1 MNPIPS
7 LIRPLAARS
16 QRALRHSLC
25 ALGMVGALWGAGTAQ
40 AQSDTSLALSALPLA
55 SMVAVASAGGDSE
68 TVAAAP
74 LLVSGVG
81 ASLLV
86 EGVQA
91 SGQGVVYVVKNMA
104 TGASAVLE
112 VSGNVAG
119 AASVGVG
126 TVIQGSA
133 IGAGMV
139 LSAAGEVL
147 AFIPNAVGKALLHN
161 ERL

>member
-7 LIRPLAARS
+7 LARRFTTVC
-16 QRALRHSLC
+16 QRTLRHSLC
-25 ALGMVGALWGAGTAQ
+25 AVGMVGALWGGAAQ

-55 SMVAVASAGGDSE
+55 SMVMVASAGGDSE

-74 LLVSGVG
+74 LLVSAVG
-81 ASLLV
+81 ASLVV
-86 EGVQA
+86 EGVEA
-91 SGQGVVYVVKNMA
+91 SADGVKYVVKSVA

-112 VSGNVAG
+112 VSGNAAG

-133 IGAGMV
+133 IGAGVV
-139 LSAAGEVL
+139 LSAAGKVL
-147 AFIPNAVGKALLHN
+147 AFIPNAVGKALMHN